1 MEYPDSFAGLAEALV
16 DSGVDPEMLMWL
28 ESLDV
33 DNISAAA
40 HALEAGR
47 LPPELSGSVQAL
59 LTFALGPDVVKR
71 GEKSMSEAP
80 PAKLRRTDLPV
91 AKPTAAG
98 SLAKALESARPSA
111 REATL
116 ASFKRDVWAPS
127 NQKPQ
132 ASRWRTWSKVC
143 DAWGIP
149 ALPLSRDGIEKVAAS
164 FKAGGYRSARQYFA
178 RARREHVLQMKA
190 EVPPD
195 VLLCMRD
202 ALRSLE
208 RGIGGPALKDA
219 FRFEEVVLPSPF
231 EEIPSTR
238 RQAVC
243 MLVLGCWFLLREI
256 EIAALQ
262 SKHLTVDCE
271 RMEVTL
277 TLAASKCDQ
286 QGNLVLRK
294 HGCYCDH
301 VPARMCPYHNA
312 VAFEKIR
319 PKNLEAPLFLSS
331 RGHELSKHE
340 TIQLIRRTLS
350 ASPFAMKRA
359 GAQGQAMLER
369 FNGHVLRVSG
379 AQFLARRLVPLPTI
393 MLLGRWGSRSVE
405 RYVQEAALETFSLDQ
420 IFDPSVH
427 VAEPAKKKRD
437 QLNCEAV
444 GDSLAALTEKLEIL
458 AARVEALQERPPLVV
473 GKKAH
478 ARDPHELDKLPVTWR
493 TRCGLWQYGCAAF
506 TRASEAPVATR
517 CRRCFPECAEDGE
530 IDSNREESG
539 SNTSSDSS
547 SSDSE
552 TD

>member
-16 DSGVDPEMLMWL
+16 DSGVDLEMLMWL

-40 HALEAGR
+40 RALEAGR

-71 GEKSMSEAP
+71 GEKSMGEAP

-231 EEIPSTR
+231 EEIPSAR

-294 HGCYCDH
+294 TWMLLRPRSCKN
-301 VPARMCPYHNA
+301 VPVPQCCGFREDSPEEFGSS
-312 VAFEKIR
+312 AF
-319 PKNLEAPLFLSS
+319 S
-331 RGHELSKHE
+331 
-340 TIQLIRRTLS
+340 QLS
-350 ASPFAMKRA
+350 ASPIAMKRA

-473 GKKAH
+473 GNKAH

-517 CRRCFPECAEDGE
+517 CRRCFPECAEHGE